1 MFGTRV
7 EEKKGRKNEEDLKV
21 NRVTVQVSAKEKE
34 KLVMLAKSR
43 GMSVSDYI
51 RYFCIHKPFVNRFE
65 EEE

>member
-1 MFGTRV
+1 MFGTVV
-7 EEKKGRKNEEDLKV
+7 EEKRGRKNEEDLKV

-51 RYFCIHKPFVNRFE
+51 RYFCIHKPFVNKFE